1 MERRRRVLSPD
12 EAKLWR
18 EAMKGV
24 TPFPQRLPTEL
35 LETAAPAMIARP
47 SGRSSPLP
55 PSPPPPP
62 RPAVPPPTLDPSRSP
77 GLDKRSRDR
86 LKKGEMAIEG
96 SLDLHGLTQDA
107 AHTALWRFITG
118 SAEQGRRC
126 VLVITG
132 KGNRDGIGVL
142 RLQVPRWLNEST
154 LRPLVLAF
162 VGARPQHGGDGALY
176 VLLKRR
182 R

>member
-1 MERRRRVLSPD
+1 
-12 EAKLWR
+12 
-18 EAMKGV
+18 
-24 TPFPQRLPTEL
+24 
-35 LETAAPAMIARP
+35 
-47 SGRSSPLP
+47 
-55 PSPPPPP
+55 
-62 RPAVPPPTLDPSRSP
+62 
-77 GLDKRSRDR
+77 
-86 LKKGEMAIEG
+86 MAIEG